1 MMMITGWRDRMDLVE
16 VPLERSRRRMRRVQM
31 WVRIKQWRIMM
42 MRAISVCRMMR
53 KMKRKT

>member
-1 MMMITGWRDRMDLVE
+1 MITGWRDRMDLVE